1 MGQIIVRNLDDEV
14 IVRLK
19 AKAEA
24 ANLSLEQSVRNI
36 LEAAAKPS
44 REELWS
50 EIDRIRSMSPPSDID
65 STALIRED
73 RDNVE
78 PYR

>member
-36 LEAAAKPS
+36 LEDAAKPS

-50 EIDRIRSMSPPSDID
+50 EIDRIRAMSPPSDID
-65 STALIRED
+65 STALVRED
-73 RDNVE
+73 RDNDE

>member
-14 IVRLK
+14 IARLK

-36 LEAAAKPS
+36 LQAAAGPS
-44 REELWS
+44 RQELWL
-50 EIDRIRSMSPPSDID
+50 EIDRIRAMSPPSDID
-65 STALIRED
+65 STALVRED
-73 RDNVE
+73 RDNDE